1 MTASSTTASPA
12 VSAPRAGK
20 LITLEGGEGAGK
32 STVLAAV
39 RELLVARGIDAVVTR
54 EPGGT
59 PAGEAIRAV
68 LLDPVLRGLCAETEL
83 LLMFASRA
91 QLVRELVRPALAAG
105 RWVLS
110 DRFTD
115 ASFAYQ
121 GGGRAQPIARIA
133 ELERWA
139 AADIRPDLTLL
150 LDLPVA
156 DGLKRMSGRGAADR
170 IERENVDFFERVR
183 AAYRQRAMDQ
193 PRRFRVIDAGQP
205 LDGVLAQV
213 RAAVTAFLDGAA
225 VESADPGDAGA
236 RA

>member
-1 MTASSTTASPA
+1 MN
-12 VSAPRAGK
+12 GK

-39 RELLVARGIDAVVTR
+39 REFLADHGIDVVATR

-68 LLDPVLRGLCAETEL
+68 LLDPAQRGLCAETEL
-83 LLMFASRA
+83 LLMFAARA
-91 QLVRELVRPALAAG
+91 QLVREVIQPALAAG

-115 ASFAYQ
+115 ASYAYQ
-121 GGGRAQPIARIA
+121 GGGRGEPEDRIA

-139 AADIRPDLTLL
+139 ACGLMPHLTLL

-156 DGLKRMSGRGAADR
+156 EGLHRANGRGAVDR
-170 IERENVDFFERVR
+170 IEMENADFFERVR
-183 AAYRQRAMDQ
+183 ATYRARATAE
-193 PRRFRVIDAGQP
+193 PARFRIIDASLP
-205 LDGVLAQV
+205 LPSVLAEVRGVLA
-213 RAAVTAFLDGAA
+213 AFLA
-225 VESADPGDAGA
+225 DAGA
-236 RA
+236 HP